1 MSKKLNVLRI
11 SSLVFWIILA
21 LIMLLPFFK
30 DNFFTVETT
39 EDWLKSF
46 DEEQF
51 IEEDSI
57 VLKKEKI
64 VVEDSLLF
72 KEENRNKKDSIVLK
86 KVKIDNDSINSIEE
100 DIEKL
105 PKYDI
110 NWVWS
115 DYSGFNHQ
123 ISFKI
128 LKRDVYKAINYREN
142 YSRIISYGTIYPNF
156 VNISNPVIDSMVK
169 AMKLDMDKKQISG
182 FDMLNYV
189 VTAIQTPPYTLIGG
203 KCEYKYGRDFINDCS
218 PREDRRGCCENIYPF
233 ELFTPA
239 EFILQKTG
247 DCDTKSLVAYA
258 LLKKLGF
265 NAAMLIGDTESGV
278 HAMLGLTNVVPSI
291 PSKYV
296 QYKGRIYYP
305 WEVTEK
311 WDRFQLGNMTMW
323 RGWLNWNVVCN

>member
-57 VLKKEKI
+57 KFI
-64 VVEDSLLF
+64 D
-72 KEENRNKKDSIVLK
+72 EE
-86 KVKIDNDSINSIEE
+86 
-100 DIEKL
+100 IEKL

-115 DYSGFNHQ
+115 DYDGFNHQ
-123 ISFKI
+123 ISFKV
-128 LKRDVYKAINYREN
+128 LKRDVNRAINYRKS
-142 YSRIISYGTIYPNF
+142 YSFFSKSKIYTDF
-156 VNISNPVIDSMVK
+156 IKASNPVIDSMLK
-169 AMKLDMDKKQISG
+169 AMKMDMNKKQIRG
-182 FDMLNYV
+182 NDMLNYV
-189 VTAIQTPPYTLIGG
+189 VTAIQTPRYTLLYD
-203 KCEYKYGRDFINDCS
+203 KCEYMFGIDFINDCR
-218 PREDRRGCCENIYPF
+218 PRADGRGCCENIYPF
-233 ELFTPA
+233 GLFTPA

-265 NAAMLIGDTESGV
+265 NAAMLVGDTERGP
-278 HAMLGLTNVVPSI
+278 HAMLGLANVVPSI

-296 QYKGRIYYP
+296 QYKGSIYYP

-311 WDRFQLGNMTMW
+311 WNECQLGNMTMW

>member
-1 MSKKLNVLRI
+1 
-11 SSLVFWIILA
+11 LVFWIILA
-21 LIMLLPFFK
+21 LILLLPFFEGI
-30 DNFFTVETT
+30 FFSVETT

-51 IEEDSI
+51 IDEDSI
-57 VLKKEKI
+57 VWKMEKI
-64 VVEDSLLF
+64 VIEDSLLF

-86 KVKIDNDSINSIEE
+86 KVKNDNDSINSIEE

-115 DYSGFNHQ
+115 DYDGFNHQ
-123 ISFKI
+123 ISFKV

-142 YSRIISYGTIYPNF
+142 YSYGLAYSIIYPNF
-156 VNISNPVIDSMVK
+156 VKISNPVIDSMVK
-169 AMKLDMDKKQISG
+169 AMKMDMDKKQIRG
-182 FDMLNYV
+182 NDMLNYV
-189 VTAIQTPPYTLIGG
+189 VTAIQTPRYTLLYD
-203 KCEYKYGRDFINDCS
+203 KCEYMFGIDFINDCR
-218 PREDRRGCCENIYPF
+218 PRADGRGCCENIYPF
-233 ELFTPA
+233 GLFTPA

-265 NAAMLIGDTESGV
+265 NAAMLVGDTERGP

-296 QYKGRIYYP
+296 LYKGRIYYP

-311 WDRFQLGNMTMW
+311 WDGFQLGNMKMW

>member
-30 DNFFTVETT
+30 DNFFKVETT
-39 EDWLKSF
+39 EDWLNSF

-57 VLKKEKI
+57 VLEKE
-64 VVEDSLLF
+64 
-72 KEENRNKKDSIVLK
+72 
-86 KVKIDNDSINSIEE
+86 KIDNDSINLIKE
-100 DIEKL
+100 DIDKL

-115 DYSGFNHQ
+115 DYDGFNHQ

-128 LKRDVYKAINYREN
+128 LKRDVDKARVFRER
-142 YSRIISYGTIYPNF
+142 YSFSTEKKIYLDF
-156 VNISNPVIDSMVK
+156 IKASNPVIDSMVK
-169 AMKLDMDKKQISG
+169 AMKLDMNKKQIRG
-182 FDMLNYV
+182 NDMLNYV
-189 VTAIQTPPYTLIGG
+189 VTAIQTPRYTSIEYGD
-203 KCEYKYGRDFINDCS
+203 KCKYNDCR
-218 PREDRRGCCENIYPF
+218 PRADGRGCCENIKPF
-233 ELFTPA
+233 GLFTPA

-265 NAAMLIGDTESGV
+265 NAALLAGDTEGGP
-278 HAMLGLTNVVPSI
+278 HAMLGLTNVAPII

-296 QYKGRIYYP
+296 QYNGRIYYP

-311 WDRFQLGNMTMW
+311 WDDCQLGNMTMW

>member
-64 VVEDSLLF
+64 VIEDSLLF

-86 KVKIDNDSINSIEE
+86 KVKIDIDSINSIEE

-115 DYSGFNHQ
+115 DYSGFKHQ

-128 LKRDVYKAINYREN
+128 LKRDVDKARVFRER
-142 YSRIISYGTIYPNF
+142 YSFSTKKNIYLDF
-156 VNISNPVIDSMVK
+156 VKISNPVIDSMLK
-169 AMKLDMDKKQISG
+169 AMKSDLLKKDIKG
-182 FDMLNYV
+182 FEVLNYV

-203 KCEYKYGRDFINDCS
+203 KCEYKYGINFINDCS
-218 PREDRRGCCENIYPF
+218 PREDRRGCCENIKPF
-233 ELFTPA
+233 GLFTPA

-265 NAAMLIGDTESGV
+265 EAAMLTGDTERGP
-278 HAMLGLTNVVPSI
+278 HAMLGLANVVPSI

-296 QYKGRIYYP
+296 QYNGSIYYP

-311 WDRFQLGNMTMW
+311 WDGFQLGNMTMW

>member
-21 LIMLLPFFK
+21 LILLLPFFK
-30 DNFFTVETT
+30 GIFFSVETT

-57 VLKKEKI
+57 VWKKEKI
-64 VVEDSLLF
+64 ET
-72 KEENRNKKDSIVLK
+72 
-86 KVKIDNDSINSIEE
+86 DSINLIKE
-100 DIEKL
+100 DIAKL

-115 DYSGFNHQ
+115 DYDGFNHQ
-123 ISFKI
+123 ISFKV
-128 LKRDVYKAINYREN
+128 LKRDVNRAINFRKS
-142 YSRIISYGTIYPNF
+142 YSVFFSESKIYNDF
-156 VNISNPVIDSMVK
+156 IKASNPVIDSMLK
-169 AMKLDMDKKQISG
+169 AMKMDMDKKQIRG
-182 FDMLNYV
+182 NDMLNYV
-189 VTAIQTPPYTLIGG
+189 VTAIQTPRYTLLYD
-203 KCEYKYGRDFINDCS
+203 KCEYMFGIDFINDCR
-218 PREDRRGCCENIYPF
+218 PRADGRGCCENIYPF
-233 ELFTPA
+233 GLFTPA

-265 NAAMLIGDTESGV
+265 NAAMLVGDTERGP

-296 QYKGRIYYP
+296 LYKGRIYYP

-311 WDRFQLGNMTMW
+311 WDGFQLGNMKMW

>member
-21 LIMLLPFFK
+21 LILLLPFFK
-30 DNFFTVETT
+30 GIFFSVETT

-57 VLKKEKI
+57 VWKKEKI
-64 VVEDSLLF
+64 ET
-72 KEENRNKKDSIVLK
+72 
-86 KVKIDNDSINSIEE
+86 DSINLIKE
-100 DIEKL
+100 DIAKL

-115 DYSGFNHQ
+115 DYDGFNHQ
-123 ISFKI
+123 ISFKV
-128 LKRDVYKAINYREN
+128 LKRDVNRAINFRKS
-142 YSRIISYGTIYPNF
+142 YSVFFSESKIYNDF
-156 VNISNPVIDSMVK
+156 IKASNPVIDSMLK
-169 AMKLDMDKKQISG
+169 AMKMDMDKKKIRG
-182 FDMLNYV
+182 NDMLNYV
-189 VTAIQTPPYTLIGG
+189 VTAIQTPRYTLLYD
-203 KCEYKYGRDFINDCS
+203 KCEYMFGIDFINDCR
-218 PREDRRGCCENIYPF
+218 PRADGRGCCENIYPF
-233 ELFTPA
+233 GLFTPA

-265 NAAMLIGDTESGV
+265 NAAMLVGDTERGP

-296 QYKGRIYYP
+296 LYKGRIYYP

-311 WDRFQLGNMTMW
+311 WDGFQLGNMKMW

>member
-46 DEEQF
+46 DEEQL

-64 VVEDSLLF
+64 VIEDSLLF
-72 KEENRNKKDSIVLK
+72 KEEKRNKKDSIVLK

-142 YSRIISYGTIYPNF
+142 YSRNISSGIFPNF

-169 AMKLDMDKKQISG
+169 AS
-182 FDMLNYV
+182 
-189 VTAIQTPPYTLIGG
+189 
-203 KCEYKYGRDFINDCS
+203 
-218 PREDRRGCCENIYPF
+218 
-233 ELFTPA
+233 LFA
-239 EFILQKTG
+239 Q
-247 DCDTKSLVAYA
+247 
-258 LLKKLGF
+258 
-265 NAAMLIGDTESGV
+265 
-278 HAMLGLTNVVPSI
+278 
-291 PSKYV
+291 
-296 QYKGRIYYP
+296 
-305 WEVTEK
+305 
-311 WDRFQLGNMTMW
+311 
-323 RGWLNWNVVCN
+323 

>member
-30 DNFFTVETT
+30 DNFFKVETT
-39 EDWLKSF
+39 EDWLNSF

-57 VLKKEKI
+57 VLEKE
-64 VVEDSLLF
+64 
-72 KEENRNKKDSIVLK
+72 
-86 KVKIDNDSINSIEE
+86 KIDNDSINLIKE
-100 DIEKL
+100 DIDKL

-115 DYSGFNHQ
+115 DYDGFNHQ

-128 LKRDVYKAINYREN
+128 LKRDVDKARVFRER
-142 YSRIISYGTIYPNF
+142 YSFSTEKKIYLDF
-156 VNISNPVIDSMVK
+156 IKASNPVIDSMVK
-169 AMKLDMDKKQISG
+169 AMKLDMNKKQIRG
-182 FDMLNYV
+182 NDMLNYV
-189 VTAIQTPPYTLIGG
+189 VTAIQTPRYTSIEYGD
-203 KCEYKYGRDFINDCS
+203 KCKYNDCR
-218 PREDRRGCCENIYPF
+218 PRADGRGCCENIKPF
-233 ELFTPA
+233 GLFTPA

-265 NAAMLIGDTESGV
+265 NAALLAGDTEGGP
-278 HAMLGLTNVVPSI
+278 HAMLGLANVVPSI

-296 QYKGRIYYP
+296 QYNGRIYYP
-305 WEVTEK
+305 WEVTNK
-311 WDRFQLGNMTMW
+311 RDDCQLGNMTMW